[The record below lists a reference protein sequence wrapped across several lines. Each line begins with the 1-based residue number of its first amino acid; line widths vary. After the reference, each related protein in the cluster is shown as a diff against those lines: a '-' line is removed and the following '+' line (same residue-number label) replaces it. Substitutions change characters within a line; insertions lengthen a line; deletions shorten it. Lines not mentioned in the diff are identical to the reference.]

1 MRKRNI
7 QLIKNISKNQ
17 RQTSVR
23 VSAYASKGGSFES
36 EAGDRPINFD

>member
-23 VSAYASKGGSFES
+23 VSAYASKGGGFES